1 MDVKNL
7 LTRLILSF
15 KETWKITILT
25 ELMITIITILIIK
38 KQDNN
43 NDNKSDWKLMKIILI
58 LHLDNTYI
66 IYKIYKYIINI

>member
-1 MDVKNL
+1 MKDHNINR
-7 LTRLILSF
+7 TNDNNNNDPNN
-15 KETWKITILT
+15 
-25 ELMITIITILIIK
+25 K